1 MGYRRTPKVYNIKF
15 ADDSAYPGLEAQL
28 RSLSTA
34 QFLAAEGRTEAN
46 MREMVELFAD
56 RLISWNLEDDKTGQP
71 VPTTLEAVLAEDWVM
86 IDDIFTEW
94 LSAIR
99 GVPAPLETNSPAGE
113 TSPEVSIPMEP
124 LSPSLAS

>member
-1 MGYRRTPKVYNIKF
+1 MGYKRNPKIYRIAF
-15 ADDSAYPGLEAQL
+15 ADDSDYPGLEVQL

-34 QFLAAEGRTEAN
+34 QFLAADGRTASN

-56 RLISWNLEDDKTGQP
+56 RLVSWNLEDEETSAP
-71 VPTTLEAVLAEDWVM
+71 VPTTLEAVLAEDWTM
-86 IDDIFTEW
+86 IDDIFGEW

-99 GVPAPLETNSPAGE
+99 GVPAPLESSSPAGE
-113 TSPEVSIPMEP
+113 ISPEVSIPMEA